1 MKATDKIALLVSG
14 KVTLKDIQA
23 LEAQEAAEAK
33 AEAEQKKEEIKEPE
47 EKEPDYKA
55 LYEELIKAQQED
67 KKEPEKQEPDYKAM
81 YEAEAAKVTALQK
94 DNINK
99 NLKKEEEVKS
109 IEDIMISAYSHS

>member
-33 AEAEQKKEEIKEPE
+33 AEAEKKEEIKEPE
-47 EKEPDYKA
+47 KQEPDYKA
-55 LYEELIKAQQED
+55 LYEQLIKAQQEE

-109 IEDIMISAYSHS
+109 MEDIMIAAYSHS

>member
-33 AEAEQKKEEIKEPE
+33 AEAEKQEEKKEPE
-47 EKEPDYKA
+47 KQEPDYKA
-55 LYEELIKAQQED
+55 LYEELIKAQQEE

-109 IEDIMISAYSHS
+109 MEDIMIAAYSHS

>member
-33 AEAEQKKEEIKEPE
+33 AEAEKKEEIKEPE
-47 EKEPDYKA
+47 KEEPDYKA
-55 LYEELIKAQQED
+55 LYEELIKAQQEEQ
-67 KKEPEKQEPDYKAM
+67 KEPEKKEPDYKAM

-99 NLKKEEEVKS
+99 NLKKEEEAKS